1 MQVESQL
8 RLFEYGDVIVP
19 GVTALR
25 NGTWHSPGHAIY
37 EIATPSG
44 PPAFFLGDV
53 LDNEVVGIENPYLLS
68 LYDTDRAG
76 GPPGKTAILD
86 FLVEAQAVGVFAHV
100 TFPAAVRIM
109 REGLFF
115 RALKLVAESAGSVG
129 STCPAVYTT

>member
-8 RLFEYGDVIVP
+8 RLFEYGAEILP

-44 PPAFFLGDV
+44 PNAYFLGDV
-53 LDNEVVGIENPYLLS
+53 LDDEVIGIENPYLLS
-68 LYDTDRAG
+68 LYDSDRAA

-86 FLVEAQAVGVFAHV
+86 FMVEAQAVGVFAHV

-115 RALKLVAESAGSVG
+115 RALKLVPKTAGSVG
-129 STCPAVYTT
+129 STCPG